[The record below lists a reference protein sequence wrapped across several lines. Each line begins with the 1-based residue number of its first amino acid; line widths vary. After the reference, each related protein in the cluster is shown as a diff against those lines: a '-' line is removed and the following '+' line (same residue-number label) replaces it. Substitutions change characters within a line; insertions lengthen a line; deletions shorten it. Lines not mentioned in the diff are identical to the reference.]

1 MSDYSQKKLLFC
13 KQKQNK
19 TYKRMR
25 NLEQN
30 GIHGKSA
37 LYGMTVMML
46 ASLLLVSCGKKADEQ
61 AKVEPVKVKE
71 MIVGEGGMA
80 SAGANY
86 SGTVEEENGVALS
99 FSTGGTI
106 KQLRVKVGDHVRR
119 GQLIASVDPTSV
131 KNSFDMAH
139 ATRLQAED
147 AYKRMKQ
154 LHDKGSLPDIKWV
167 EAQSQL
173 QQAVSAENIARKS
186 LGDCNLYAP
195 MDGVISEKNAEVGQN
210 AAPGM
215 PIAKLVTT
223 RVLNVKIAVPES
235 EMASI
240 RVRQRARIQVQ
251 ALDGRWFN
259 GYVIEKGVIADP
271 ITRSYSVKIRVEG
284 ATNGL
289 LPGMVS
295 NVSLSKVAAVS
306 ASSASSSQA
315 SSKATSSNASSA
327 DASSNIVI
335 PASLVQLGDDNSNF
349 VWVDEGGK
357 AVRRTIVLGEYMSNG
372 VSIKS
377 GLKLGD
383 KLIVEGQQKVC
394 TGTALKAIVP

>member
-1 MSDYSQKKLLFC
+1 MRKLE
-13 KQKQNK
+13 QKQIH
-19 TYKRMR
+19 
-25 NLEQN
+25 QN
-30 GIHGKSA
+30 HA
-37 LYGMTVMML
+37 LYGMALMML
-46 ASLLLVSCGKKADEQ
+46 ASSLLASCGKKTEGQ
-61 AKVEPVKVKE
+61 AKTAPVLVKE
-71 MIVGEGGMA
+71 MIVGEGGLTA
-80 SAGANY
+80 DGSQVGGVGTSSTGANY
-86 SGTVEEENGVALS
+86 SGTVEEENGVSLS
-99 FSTGGTI
+99 FSMGGTI

-119 GQLIASVDPTSV
+119 GQLIASVDPTSI
-131 KNSFDMAH
+131 KNSFDVAH
-139 ATRLQAED
+139 TTRLQAED
-147 AYKRMKQ
+147 AFKRMKQ

-167 EAQSQL
+167 EVQSQL

-186 LGDCNLYAP
+186 LSDCNLYAP

-235 EMASI
+235 EMAGI
-240 RVRQRARIQVQ
+240 HVRQRAKIQVQ
-251 ALDGRWFN
+251 ALDGRWFS

-284 ATNGL
+284 AADGL

-295 NVSLSKVAAVS
+295 NVSLGKVSSVS
-306 ASSASSSQA
+306 SENSGNSC
-315 SSKATSSNASSA
+315 
-327 DASSNIVI
+327 III

-357 AVRRTIVLGEYMSNG
+357 AVRRTIVCGEYVSNG
-372 VSIKS
+372 VSIVS
-377 GLKLGD
+377 GLKYGD

-394 TGTALKAIVP
+394 TGTALKAIVH

>member
-1 MSDYSQKKLLFC
+1 MRKLEKK
-13 KQKQNK
+13 QIHQN
-19 TYKRMR
+19 
-25 NLEQN
+25 
-30 GIHGKSA
+30 HA
-37 LYGMTVMML
+37 LYGIALMML
-46 ASLLLVSCGKKADEQ
+46 ASSLLVSCGKKTEGQ
-61 AKVEPVKVKE
+61 AKTEPVLVKE
-71 MIVGEGGMA
+71 MIVGEGGYA
-80 SAGANY
+80 ATSANY

-99 FSTGGTI
+99 FSMGGTI

-131 KNSFDMAH
+131 KNSFDVAH
-139 ATRLQAED
+139 ATRLQVED
-147 AYKRMKQ
+147 AFKRMKQ

-167 EAQSQL
+167 EVQSQL
-173 QQAVSAENIARKS
+173 QQAVSAENIARKN

-235 EMASI
+235 EMAGI
-240 RVRQRARIQVQ
+240 HVRQRAKIQVQ
-251 ALDGRWFN
+251 ALDDRWFN

-284 ATNGL
+284 AADGL

-295 NVSLSKVAAVS
+295 NVSLGKIAA
-306 ASSASSSQA
+306 
-315 SSKATSSNASSA
+315 SSNASSC
-327 DASSNIVI
+327 III
-335 PASLVQLGDDNSNF
+335 PASLIQLDDDNSNF

-357 AVRRTIVLGEYMSNG
+357 AVRRTIVCGEYMSQG
-372 VSIKS
+372 VSIVS
-377 GLKLGD
+377 GLKHGD

-394 TGTALKAIVP
+394 TGTPLKAIVP

>member
-1 MSDYSQKKLLFC
+1 
-13 KQKQNK
+13 
-19 TYKRMR
+19 MR
-25 NLEQN
+25 K
-30 GIHGKSA
+30 I
-37 LYGMTVMML
+37 VMLML
-46 ASLLLVSCGKKADEQ
+46 ASSLIVSCGKKTDEQ
-61 AKVEPVKVKE
+61 AKTEPVRVKE
-71 MIVGEGGMA
+71 MIVGEGGLTAGSQTDGLGMA
-80 SAGANY
+80 CTSANY

-99 FSTGGTI
+99 FATGGTI
-106 KQLRVKVGDHVRR
+106 QQLRVKVGDRVRR

-147 AYKRMKQ
+147 TFKRMKQ

-173 QQAVSAENIARKS
+173 QQAVSAENISRKS
-186 LGDCNLYAP
+186 LSDCNLYAP

-240 RVRQRARIQVQ
+240 YVRQRAIIQVQ
-251 ALDGRWFN
+251 ALDGRRFS

-271 ITRSYSVKIRVEG
+271 VTRSYSVKIRVEG
-284 ATNGL
+284 AADGL

-295 NVSLSKVAAVS
+295 SVSLAKI
-306 ASSASSSQA
+306 ASYKGAS
-315 SSKATSSNASSA
+315 SSNASSSNGSSPTA
-327 DASSNIVI
+327 DASSYIII

-357 AVRRTIVLGEYMSNG
+357 AVRRTIVCGEYMSHG
-372 VSIKS
+372 VSIVS
-377 GLKLGD
+377 GLKTGD

>member
-1 MSDYSQKKLLFC
+1 
-13 KQKQNK
+13 
-19 TYKRMR
+19 MR
-25 NLEQN
+25 KIMML
-30 GIHGKSA
+30 
-37 LYGMTVMML
+37 ML
-46 ASLLLVSCGKKADEQ
+46 ASSLLVSCGKKSDEQ
-61 AKVEPVKVKE
+61 AKTEPVKVKE
-71 MIVGEGGMA
+71 MIVGEGGLTADGSQMGGMGTTA
-80 SAGANY
+80 MGANY

-99 FSTGGTI
+99 FSMGGTI

-119 GQLIASVDPTSV
+119 GQLIASVDPTSI

-147 AYKRMKQ
+147 AFKRMKQ

-173 QQAVSAENIARKS
+173 QQAVSTENIAQKN

-235 EMASI
+235 EMAGI
-240 RVRQRARIQVQ
+240 HVRQRARIQVQ
-251 ALDGRWFN
+251 ALDGRWFC

-284 ATNGL
+284 AADGL

-295 NVSLSKVAAVS
+295 NVSLGKIASYKGAAAGNTS
-306 ASSASSSQA
+306 
-315 SSKATSSNASSA
+315 SSNASSGNDSSSAA
-327 DASSNIVI
+327 DASSCIII

-357 AVRRTIVLGEYMSNG
+357 AVRRTIVCGEYVSNG
-372 VSIKS
+372 VSIVS
-377 GLKLGD
+377 GLKMGD
-383 KLIVEGQQKVC
+383 KLIVEGQQKIC
-394 TGTALKAIVP
+394 TGTPLKKQ

>member
-1 MSDYSQKKLLFC
+1 MRKLE
-13 KQKQNK
+13 QKQIRLN
-19 TYKRMR
+19 
-25 NLEQN
+25 
-30 GIHGKSA
+30 HA
-37 LYGMTVMML
+37 LYGMALMML
-46 ASLLLVSCGKKADEQ
+46 ASSLLVSCGKKTEGQ
-61 AKVEPVKVKE
+61 AKTEPVLVKE
-71 MIVGEGGMA
+71 MIVGSMGTTAMD
-80 SAGANY
+80 ANY

-99 FSTGGTI
+99 FSMGGTI

-119 GQLIASVDPTSV
+119 GQLIASVDPTSI
-131 KNSFDMAH
+131 KNSFDVAH

-147 AYKRMKQ
+147 AFKRMKQ

-167 EAQSQL
+167 EVQSQL
-173 QQAVSAENIARKS
+173 QQAVSTENIARKS
-186 LGDCNLYAP
+186 LSDCNLYAP

-235 EMASI
+235 EMAGLH
-240 RVRQRARIQVQ
+240 VRQRAKIQVQ
-251 ALDGRWFN
+251 ALDGRWFS

-284 ATNGL
+284 AADGL

-295 NVSLSKVAAVS
+295 NVSLAKIALSKGAAAGNVS
-306 ASSASSSQA
+306 SSAAEASSC
-315 SSKATSSNASSA
+315 
-327 DASSNIVI
+327 III
-335 PASLVQLGDDNSNF
+335 PASLIQLGDDNSNF

-357 AVRRTIVLGEYMSNG
+357 AVRRTIVCGEYMSQG
-372 VSIKS
+372 VSIVS
-377 GLKLGD
+377 GLKHGD

-394 TGTALKAIVP
+394 TGTPLKAIVP